1 MIQPR
6 NTVRRPSKIVSPSSG
21 LKGWRKAYASSGGT
35 SKNSTA
41 RTRFAAAWLIDFTLG
56 ETMRVEEITVER
68 IDIEPPGAHA
78 DLSTYET
85 VVFRVLPA
93 DHPNSFTVPI
103 SVNLSRV
110 SAHEAQA
117 HARKVF
123 HHLMRSLGQ
132 ATATWNIGDHGDAA
146 AIAAS
151 TSDAL
156 LGPAGD
162 PAEGKR

>member
-1 MIQPR
+1 M
-6 NTVRRPSKIVSPSSG
+6 N
-21 LKGWRKAYASSGGT
+21 
-35 SKNSTA
+35 
-41 RTRFAAAWLIDFTLG
+41 
-56 ETMRVEEITVER
+56 VEEITVET
-68 IDIEPPGAHA
+68 IDIEPPGGRA

-93 DHPNSFTVPI
+93 DHPNSFIVPI
-103 SVNLSRV
+103 SVNLSQV

-123 HHLMRSLGQ
+123 HHLMRSLGE
-132 ATATWNIGDHGDAA
+132 ATASWDVSQQSAA
-146 AIAAS
+146 TPIAAS
-151 TSDAL
+151 ASDAL